1 MAPSIY
7 LSGTWNGAMLHCMCT
22 KKKLQCSLKSFN
34 EVNKIIIN
42 RKFLQI
48 SQNNDIN
55 SNKNQLYETFTT
67 KSISN
72 KNLNAKIP
80 RKTSKISVSII
91 VIRTSTKSQHNQ
103 HIHMIANVAFAYS
116 KTHNGK
122 SQNSRAHKKKY
133 KYRLSC
139 SGKQLIFS

>member
-1 MAPSIY
+1 MD
-7 LSGTWNGAMLHCMCT
+7 GATNLFFGYMEWSNVALHVH
-22 KKKLQCSLKSFN
+22 KKKFQCSLKSFN
-34 EVNKIIIN
+34 EAHKIIIT
-42 RKFLQI
+42 REFLQI
-48 SQNNDIN
+48 SQNNDI
-55 SNKNQLYETFTT
+55 NKNQLYETFTT

-103 HIHMIANVAFAYS
+103 HIQVIANVAFAYS
-116 KTHNGK
+116 KTHNGE
-122 SQNSRAHKKKY
+122 SQNSRAHEKKY

-139 SGKQLIFS
+139 SCKLLIFS